1 MSPVATRSVHTR
13 QPFPL
18 SMPWEAVTW
27 YFSITDTCSH
37 LPPCLQ
43 LCHCLG
49 TGLRGGTRGGARLS
63 KERFGFMAHQIAP
76 AICTTEQDAAHC
88 GPKGTG
94 LSSSSHLHRPLQCLA
109 DPNGLWGRLP
119 PHSGMPAVNFPGF
132 LCSDKHSSKKSQSY
146 VSSAAAGVWTPGP
159 VLNPALL
166 HSWCTYREDKGR

>member
-1 MSPVATRSVHTR
+1 MAARSVHTR

-18 SMPWEAVTW
+18 SVPWEAVTW
-27 YFSITDTCSH
+27 YSSITDTCPH
-37 LPPCLQ
+37 LPPLPAA
-43 LCHCLG
+43 LPLPGH
-49 TGLRGGTRGGARLS
+49 RAGGGMRGGARLS
-63 KERFGFMAHQIAP
+63 KERFGFMAHQITP

-94 LSSSSHLHRPLQCLA
+94 LSSSSHLHHPLQCLA

-166 HSWCTYREDKGR
+166 GSWCTYREDKGRE